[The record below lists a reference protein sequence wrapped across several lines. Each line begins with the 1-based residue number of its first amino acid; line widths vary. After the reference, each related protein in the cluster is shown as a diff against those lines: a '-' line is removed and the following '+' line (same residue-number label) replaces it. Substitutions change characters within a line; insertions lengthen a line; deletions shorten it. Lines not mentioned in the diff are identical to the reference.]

1 MNKKNNK
8 FKNEDEEVAYWENI
22 DMYKYLKDKA
32 SVKMDLSDLKMSK
45 KTRSISIR
53 LPESMI
59 TLLKSLS
66 TQSDIPYQSLIKIM
80 IQEKISGMKSKK

>member
-1 MNKKNNK
+1 
-8 FKNEDEEVAYWENI
+8 
-22 DMYKYLKDKA
+22 
-32 SVKMDLSDLKMSK
+32 MDLMDLDPSNLKISK

-59 TLLKSLS
+59 TLLQSSS

-80 IQEKISGMKSKK
+80 IQEKISEMKSKK

>member
-1 MNKKNNK
+1 MNRNNK
-8 FKNEDEEVAYWENI
+8 FKNEDEEVAYWESV

-32 SVKMDLSDLKMSK
+32 PVKMDLSDLKMSK

-66 TQSDIPYQSLIKIM
+66 MQSDVPYQSLIKMM
-80 IQEKISGMKSKK
+80 IQEKISEMKSKK

>member
-59 TLLKSLS
+59 TLLKRLS

-80 IQEKISGMKSKK
+80 IQEKISEMKSKK